1 MSIYNVII
9 DKEQINVLK
18 RSCIKSLLDNTR
30 KMDNI
35 LLEHLRSN
43 DYNLLEDKE
52 YQKTYL
58 ELVTQKT
65 NLEYFDKVSKS
76 IDK

>member
-1 MSIYNVII
+1 MSIYSVII
-9 DKEQINVLK
+9 DKKQLNVLK